1 MNIKTKYEIGQH
13 IWCVDVDNNGGQLY
27 VYDTYIVGIT
37 IDKNDM
43 YYTVDEQNY
52 FEVNEEDIILY
63 EDKDKLYEIIKIK
76 MKEANE
82 IMEKEA

>member
-13 IWCVDVDNNGGQLY
+13 IWFVDVNKNGGELY
-27 VYDTYIVGIT
+27 LFDTYIVGIT

>member
-13 IWCVDVDNNGGQLY
+13 IWYLDIHKDGGELFLF
-27 VYDTYIVGIT
+27 DTYIVGIT

-82 IMEKEA
+82 IMEKEK